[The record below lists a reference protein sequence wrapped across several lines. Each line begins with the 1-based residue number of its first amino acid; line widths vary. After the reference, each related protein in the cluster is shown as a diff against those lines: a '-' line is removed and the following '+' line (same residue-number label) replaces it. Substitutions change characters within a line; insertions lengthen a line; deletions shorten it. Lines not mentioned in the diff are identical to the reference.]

1 MAPLRAA
8 CGHFRLL
15 PLVTL
20 ALLRIVYQTALGLLP
35 FANKKPLARATKV
48 TDRTSDL
55 REYKPLA
62 RAAKAADR
70 TSDLREYKPLARA
83 TKVTDR
89 TSDLRE

>member
-20 ALLRIVYQTALGLLP
+20 ALLRIVYRTVLGLLP

-62 RAAKAADR
+62 RATKVADSA
-70 TSDLREYKPLARA
+70 SDLREQKAFSSGGQGR
-83 TKVTDR
+83 R
-89 TSDLRE
+89 SR